1 MVDDFIGRQ
10 LALIE
15 QAIFDYEGG
24 RLNLNSLVSRIEGAS
39 LAVGSDSWSG
49 IVYPLVGALEEVN
62 ALALDEGRG
71 LDSEDQR
78 IVGDALSKLKSAIQ
92 SYRSGPAS

>member
-1 MVDDFIGRQ
+1 MVDEFIGRQ

-15 QAIFDYEGG
+15 QAIFDYEGKG
-24 RLNLNSLVSRIEGAS
+24 LSLNSLVSRIEAAS
-39 LAVGSDSWSG
+39 LAVGNDSWSG
-49 IVYPLVGALEEVN
+49 IVYPFVSALEEVN
-62 ALALDEGRG
+62 ALALDEGRS

-92 SYRSGPAS
+92 SYRSGLTS

>member
-1 MVDDFIGRQ
+1 MDEFIGRQ

-15 QAIFDYEGG
+15 QAVFDYEGG
-24 RLNLNSLVSRIEGAS
+24 RLGLNSLVYRIEGAS
-39 LAVGSDSWSG
+39 LAVGNDSWSG

-71 LDSEDQR
+71 LDSEDQK
-78 IVGDALSKLKSAIQ
+78 IVRDALSKLKSAIQ
-92 SYRSGPAS
+92 SYRSGLAS